1 MNSNQNTID
10 PDHIVASM
18 LKKRVDNAAYD
29 IVESTVNGNLK
40 VGEETVL
47 GLSDEGIGY
56 TLEGSNIK
64 VPDEIVEQ
72 LETIKSQII
81 SGDIE
86 VPSEL

>member
-1 MNSNQNTID
+1 MQHMI
-10 PDHIVASM
+10 
-18 LKKRVDNAAYD
+18 LQ
-29 IVESTVNGNLK
+29 NLK